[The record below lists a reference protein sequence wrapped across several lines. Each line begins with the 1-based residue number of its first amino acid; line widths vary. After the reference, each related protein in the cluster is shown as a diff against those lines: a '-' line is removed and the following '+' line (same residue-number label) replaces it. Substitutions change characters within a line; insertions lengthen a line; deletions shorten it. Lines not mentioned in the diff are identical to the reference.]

1 MRLSTASR
9 SSTQKRDVHLAYLAW
24 IGRYVRSLLDAAIF
38 SGSTLAG
45 KGCWDGLL
53 SLSVVRLLPACVIVY
68 SRGGRHGQASNNA

>member
-9 SSTQKRDVHLAYLAW
+9 SSTQKRDVHLSYLAW

-45 KGCWDGLL
+45 KVAGMAYF
-53 SLSVVRLLPACVIVY
+53 R
-68 SRGGRHGQASNNA
+68 